1 MTNGT
6 AGTGNSGISNSSTM
20 TNGLVRISTY
30 LVRVCIAIL
39 NFTVALNYVKPL
51 LRSNHQNEEISSMLM
66 MVATRLDSR
75 SKLDSFL
82 TFCERTSILIN
93 EACYNVIL
101 DSCIKLKN
109 NKRLLRIINKFRVW
123 GLLPNIQT
131 FGIIIKTLSSSNL
144 IHDCEE
150 LFYQYINSN
159 GTNGVNGVNGA
170 NGSVTGG
177 TVTSGTVTGGN
188 QVSNPVTPSASTVTN
203 NEIVY
208 GCMFDAYV
216 NNNSVDSAM
225 RLFEDMKERGKVKP
239 NTIMYTTLIKG
250 YGQNKQLDK
259 AMRIFRLMQQDGVQ
273 PNTVTYNSVIDACA
287 RVGEMNSATRL
298 LEEMLS
304 SGIEPDLITFSTII
318 KGYCVQS
325 DMDKSFQ
332 LLSVMYERGIM
343 PDVILYNSL
352 LEGCVKSG
360 LLWLCEKLW
369 SQMQEYNIPPSNFTL
384 TILIKMYG
392 RSGQLDKVFE
402 LADELPKRYNFSINT
417 HVYTCLMSAC
427 ITNGKYSMVLD
438 IYKYMKING
447 VKPDA
452 KTFETIIQGLSRG
465 SLFKEAAQVVME
477 VYSLSN
483 SNNGEAQ
490 IPNINIKILQRL
502 FQRYYNCVGGYNGG
516 YNGNYN
522 TVNSQNN
529 GTLNTHTGTN
539 HPVTNHPV
547 TTHNSSNNVILLS
560 TASSGVL
567 GGVDDTE
574 ELNSIYT
581 SLARRLELFGIKI
594 PKY

>member
-1 MTNGT
+1 MVILEQL
-6 AGTGNSGISNSSTM
+6 AH
-20 TNGLVRISTY
+20 TY

-51 LRSNHQNEEISSMLM
+51 LRSNHQNEEISSSLM

-93 EACYNVIL
+93 EACFNVIL

-150 LFYQYINSN
+150 LFYHYITAQNTNTANGVNTNTTTN
-159 GTNGVNGVNGA
+159 GTNNTPSSTVTVSNGA
-170 NGSVTGG
+170 NNS
-177 TVTSGTVTGGN
+177 
-188 QVSNPVTPSASTVTN
+188 
-203 NEIVY
+203 EIVY

-259 AMRIFRLMQQDGVQ
+259 AMRIFRLMQQDGVE
-273 PNTVTYNSVIDACA
+273 PNTVTYNSIIDACA
-287 RVGEMNSATRL
+287 RVGEMGSATRL

-427 ITNGKYSMVLD
+427 ITNGRYAMVLD

-465 SLFKEAAQVVME
+465 SLFKEAAHVVTE

-502 FQRYYNCVGGYNGG
+502 FQRFYNSVNPNTHNTNTIHSPNTNGTTHT
-516 YNGNYN
+516 NGNTHANNATN
-522 TVNSQNN
+522 TVN
-529 GTLNTHTGTN
+529 
-539 HPVTNHPV
+539 
-547 TTHNSSNNVILLS
+547 NNVILLS

-567 GGVDDTE
+567 GGVDDAE

-581 SLARRLELFGIKI
+581 SLARRLELFGIKV